1 LPVAAPAAP
10 PQPRE
15 RPYAV
20 RVEWPLDAPT
30 GENMANN
37 LHPIVIRICAALV
50 ALACWCAMP
59 ARADDAQGVQRLY
72 VLNCGEN
79 DTKDLSAWSPGFNE
93 GKAFQFSD
101 SCYLIRHSKGLLLW
115 ESGVSDAIAAMPD
128 GLTVGNGMLTLH
140 VRKTLRSQLQELGIA
155 PTDITHLGF
164 SHFHGDHVGNANLFT
179 SAKLFIQ
186 KAEYD
191 AAFGPDAA
199 KSGFNPAFYN
209 KLKDNPV
216 VVLEGDHDVFGDGS
230 VVIYSTPGHTP
241 GHQSLLIR
249 LPKTGPVL
257 LSGDAV
263 HFQENWENRRV
274 PARNFNKEQSLA
286 SMDKLAGILEK
297 EHATL
302 WINHDKA
309 QTDTL
314 KHAPEFFE

>member
-1 LPVAAPAAP
+1 MDMRNPILMLLALGVLALSV
-10 PQPRE
+10 
-15 RPYAV
+15 V
-20 RVEWPLDAPT
+20 RAQ
-30 GENMANN
+30 
-37 LHPIVIRICAALV
+37 
-50 ALACWCAMP
+50 
-59 ARADDAQGVQRLY
+59 ADEGVQRLY

-93 GKAFQFSD
+93 GKAFEFSD
-101 SCYLIRHSKGLLLW
+101 SCYLIRHAKGWLLW
-115 ESGVSDAIAAMPD
+115 ESGVPDAIAAKPE
-128 GLTVGNGMLTLH
+128 GVVVGNGMLTLH
-140 VRKTLRSQLQELGIA
+140 LRKTLRSQLHDLGVA
-155 PTDITHLGF
+155 PADISFLGF

-179 SAKLFIQ
+179 AATLFIQ
-186 KAEYD
+186 QAEYD

-199 KSGFNPAFYN
+199 KSGFNAALYD
-209 KLKDNPV
+209 KLRDVPTVKLD
-216 VVLEGDHDVFGDGS
+216 GDYDIFGDGS

-286 SMDKLAGILEK
+286 SMQKLADILDR
-297 EHATL
+297 EHAKL

-309 QTDTL
+309 NTDTL
-314 KHAPEFFE
+314 PHAPEFIE

>member
-1 LPVAAPAAP
+1 MASNRHVA
-10 PQPRE
+10 
-15 RPYAV
+15 
-20 RVEWPLDAPT
+20 
-30 GENMANN
+30 
-37 LHPIVIRICAALV
+37 IRFCAAL
-50 ALACWCAMP
+50 LAIVSMCTAP
-59 ARADDAQGVQRLY
+59 ARAQEGTGVQRLY
-72 VLNCGEN
+72 LLNCGVSE
-79 DTKDLSAWSPGFNE
+79 TKDLSAWSPGFNE
-93 GKAFQFSD
+93 GKAFEFSD
-101 SCYLIRHSKGLLLW
+101 SCYLIRHAKGWLLW

-140 VRKTLRSQLQELGIA
+140 VRKTLRSQLHELGVAPSDIA
-155 PTDITHLGF
+155 YLGF

-179 SAKLFIQ
+179 SAKLYIQ

-216 VVLEGDHDVFGDGS
+216 VVLEGDHDIFGDGS
-230 VVIYSTPGHTP
+230 VTIYSTPGHTA
-241 GHQSLLIR
+241 GHQSLLVR

-286 SMDKLAGILEK
+286 SMQKLADILER
-297 EHATL
+297 EHAAL

-309 QTDTL
+309 STDKL
-314 KHAPEFFE
+314 PHAPEFIE

>member
-1 LPVAAPAAP
+1 
-10 PQPRE
+10 
-15 RPYAV
+15 
-20 RVEWPLDAPT
+20 
-30 GENMANN
+30 MANN
-37 LHPIVIRICAALV
+37 GYKIAIRFCAAL
-50 ALACWCAMP
+50 LSIACFFAVP
-59 ARADDAQGVQRLY
+59 ARADDTQGVQRLY

-93 GKAFQFSD
+93 GKAFEFSD
-101 SCYLIRHSKGLLLW
+101 SCYLIRHAKGWLLW
-115 ESGVSDAIAAMPD
+115 ESGVPDAIADKPD
-128 GLTVGNGMLTLH
+128 GVVVGNGMLTLH
-140 VRKTLRSQLQELGIA
+140 LRKTLRSQLYELGVA
-155 PTDITHLGF
+155 PADITYLGF

-179 SAKLFIQ
+179 AATLFIQ
-186 KAEYD
+186 QAEYD

-199 KSGFNPAFYN
+199 KFGFNAALYD
-209 KLKDNPV
+209 KLRDVPTVKLD
-216 VVLEGDHDVFGDGS
+216 GDYDIFGDGS

-286 SMDKLAGILEK
+286 SMQKLADILER

-309 QTDTL
+309 STDTL
-314 KHAPEFFE
+314 PHAPEFIE

>member
-1 LPVAAPAAP
+1 M
-10 PQPRE
+10 RE
-15 RPYAV
+15 
-20 RVEWPLDAPT
+20 T
-30 GENMANN
+30 GGNMTKNRQGSAI
-37 LHPIVIRICAALV
+37 LFCTALLSIVWLCASS
-50 ALACWCAMP
+50 
-59 ARADDAQGVQRLY
+59 ARADDVQGVQRLY
-72 VLNCGEN
+72 VLNCGESETN
-79 DTKDLSAWSPGFNE
+79 DVSMWSPGVDVGQPRE
-93 GKAFQFSD
+93 FSD

-115 ESGVSDAIAAMPD
+115 ESGVSDSIAAMPD

-155 PTDITHLGF
+155 PADITLLGF

-179 SAKLFIQ
+179 SAKLYIQ
-186 KAEYD
+186 QPEYD

-209 KLKDNPV
+209 KLRDSTMVKLD
-216 VVLEGDHDVFGDGS
+216 GDHDIFGDGS

-241 GHQSLLIR
+241 GHQSLLVR

-263 HFQENWENRRV
+263 HFSENWENRRV
-274 PARNFNKEQSLA
+274 PARNFSQEQSVA
-286 SMDKLAGILEK
+286 SMEKLAAIIGR

-302 WINHDKA
+302 WINHDKP

-314 KHAPEFFE
+314 RHAPEYFE